1 MTHKIGVLHL
11 VDSLASGGAEH
22 VAVML
27 ANNLPQERYRV
38 YLCASRKAGALQS
51 KIQPHVRF
59 YDLRRKGRFDVWAI
73 LRLAQFTRHEQ
84 IDIIHAHTT
93 SLFLGALLTLIN
105 PKLKLIWHDHFGEQE
120 NKLRPAW
127 FYLPFARR
135 ARAVLTVTRKLG
147 DWSVRSLGL
156 PQERVHYL
164 PNFVEAQASFNSTL
178 HLPGAPDKRIVCV
191 GNIRLQKDHLTLVRA
206 FAQVVKSEP
215 QAHLILIG
223 AETDPQLAKQAR
235 QESQSLGLESNLTW
249 LGPRDDVPA
258 ILAGCGIGVLS
269 SVSEGFPVVLL
280 EYGRA
285 GLAVVAAQVGECA
298 EILAGGE
305 AGILVPPSNP
315 DALAAALLR
324 LLQSPALRTQLSAR
338 LTERVKQNYSVETIM
353 KRVCQVYETIL

>member
-1 MTHKIGVLHL
+1 
-11 VDSLASGGAEH
+11 
-22 VAVML
+22 
-27 ANNLPQERYRV
+27 
-38 YLCASRKAGALQS
+38 
-51 KIQPHVRF
+51 
-59 YDLRRKGRFDVWAI
+59 
-73 LRLAQFTRHEQ
+73 
-84 IDIIHAHTT
+84 
-93 SLFLGALLTLIN
+93 
-105 PKLKLIWHDHFGEQE
+105 
-120 NKLRPAW
+120 
-127 FYLPFARR
+127 
-135 ARAVLTVTRKLG
+135 
-147 DWSVRSLGL
+147 
-156 PQERVHYL
+156 
-164 PNFVEAQASFNSTL
+164 
-178 HLPGAPDKRIVCV
+178 
-191 GNIRLQKDHLTLVRA
+191 LQKDHLTLVRA

-285 GLAVVAAQVGECA
+285 GLAVVATQVGECA
-298 EILAGGE
+298 EILAEGE